1 MPFPELAGLWKTG
14 GKEGNCHFLS
24 AYYSVTDTPCGQ
36 LVQIT
41 IFEHLLDAQL
51 GKHSMYIPSCHHLAK
66 KPSHA
71 SSLCP
76 SHDPVVS
83 PLTGE
88 KTAVMTDLV
97 TFPRS
102 RAALNLGLCFH
113 ISNLRRRKRPRPG
126 LASENGGSKASVSR
140 AKTGTLGG
148 LARLPKFQD

>member
-1 MPFPELAGLWKTG
+1 M
-14 GKEGNCHFLS
+14 
-24 AYYSVTDTPCGQ
+24 TDTPCWQ

-51 GKHSMYIPSCHHLAK
+51 GKHSMYVPSCTTLQRSHQTPHLFA
-66 KPSHA
+66 PPTT
-71 SSLCP
+71 LWY
-76 SHDPVVS
+76 PVVS

-102 RAALNLGLCFH
+102 PSWDHTHIFLNLGLFFH

-126 LASENGGSKASVSR
+126 LASENGGAKASVSR

-148 LARLPKFQD
+148 LALLLKFQD